1 MAEIQATGVAV
12 APAFDVVGPAV
23 TAPATIHQRDLF
35 GRQNNYDSCGYYS
48 FSNSGWATWQCG
60 EPNAWTT
67 TCKTIGSHFGCF
79 QNIYTTCYPSTSSCN
94 TNDQRALCCNE
105 NASFPHC
112 ATGIKTL
119 EDGDGEELSIY
130 LCGKTEQ
137 QVPFY
142 ESTVVRFTTGST
154 TEEQTLT
161 NVDTTRAIIYVT
173 KTAKPD
179 PEPEV
184 KSSTPVGAIVGGV
197 VGGVALIA
205 ILGLAFWFL
214 RRKKQ
219 NKQVATAPAAPAP
232 GFPPEQ
238 QQQQQQQQM
247 GYQQGVPPPVFYD
260 YNNNNY
266 AGYPV
271 QGSPPPPSDPRYSQ
285 MPVGGMVSPPLA
297 QSPPIEPYKTVAS
310 PVSELPV
317 SSPPHENAPVSE
329 LPADMGNA
337 SHTTPR

>member
-12 APAFDVVGPAV
+12 APAFDVAGPAV
-23 TAPATIHQRDLF
+23 TAPATLHQRDLF

-48 FSNSGWATWQCG
+48 LLNSGWATWQCG
-60 EPNAWTT
+60 EEGAWTT

-79 QNIYTTCYPSTSSCN
+79 QNIYTTCYPRASSCDS
-94 TNDQRALCCNE
+94 TNQRALCCTEDIN
-105 NASFPHC
+105 FPYC
-112 ATGIKTL
+112 ATGIKPL
-119 EDGDGEELSIY
+119 EDGDGDELSIY

-142 ESTVVRFTTGST
+142 ESTVVKVTTGST

-161 NVDTTRAIIYVT
+161 SIDTTRGVVIVT
-173 KTAKPD
+173 KTAEPS
-179 PEPEV
+179 PEPD

-214 RRKKQ
+214 RRKKPQ
-219 NKQVATAPAAPAP
+219 NSKQVATAPAAPAP
-232 GFPPEQ
+232 AHGFPP
-238 QQQQQQQQM
+238 QQQQQQM
-247 GYQQGVPPPVFYD
+247 GYQQGVPPPVVYD

-285 MPVGGMVSPPLA
+285 MPVGGMSPPP

-317 SSPPHENAPVSE
+317 TSSPHDNTPVSE
-329 LPADMGNA
+329 LPADMGNV